1 MALMLLSVLM
11 VLTIALNLYLFLT
24 LHESLS
30 KVRRTLHLTAT
41 KAELADVKLR
51 VNRGHRAPPKM
62 MAGSIELVYNGQ
74 KALVDA
80 TFHPRVYRD

>member
-1 MALMLLSVLM
+1 MALMLLSLLM
-11 VLTIALNLYLFLT
+11 VTTIVLNLYLFLT
-24 LHESLS
+24 LQESIT
-30 KVRRTLHLTAT
+30 KVRRTLHLAAT
-41 KAELADVKLR
+41 KAELSEVKLKAS
-51 VNRGHRAPPKM
+51 RGRNVLPKM